1 MCIIAI
7 KAPGVQFP
15 DIETVETMCDN
26 NPDGFAV
33 VWHSNRD
40 RYSRVYRTM
49 DRDKFLKRYK
59 MIVRHHNYKTTS
71 LYIHARIA
79 THGSLKQSNCHGF
92 VDTQTR
98 LCFAHNGILGIKNRD
113 DLTDSETF
121 FRDYFIPIYRHG
133 GWHEAEQLIRDTIGY
148 SKFVFMDGD
157 GGLRYF
163 GNYIKGDDGVL
174 YSNHS
179 FQNFRSK
186 YLYFNKA

>member
-7 KAPGVQFP
+7 KQKGVQFP
-15 DIETVETMCDN
+15 DIDTVETMCDN

-49 DRDKFLKRYK
+49 DRERFLKRYK
-59 MIVRHHNYKTTS
+59 MIIRNYDYKTTS
-71 LYIHARIA
+71 LYLHARIA

-92 VDTQTR
+92 VDNATR
-98 LCFAHNGILGIKNRD
+98 LCFAHNGILSIPNRD

-121 FRDYFIPIYRHG
+121 FRDYFIPTFRYG
-133 GWHEAEQLIRDTIGY
+133 GWSAAERLIRDKIGY

-157 GGLRYF
+157 GHLKYF
-163 GNYIKGDDGVL
+163 GNYIKDSTGIL
-174 YSNHS
+174 YSNGTYR
-179 FQNFRSK
+179 NFRSN
-186 YLYFNKA
+186 YLYFNK

>member
-7 KAPGVQFP
+7 KDAGVQFP
-15 DIETVETMCDN
+15 TLDTVETMCDN

-33 VWHSNRD
+33 VWHKAGD
-40 RYSRVYRTM
+40 KHSRVYRTM

-59 MIVRHHNYKTTS
+59 MIIRNHDYKTTTM
-71 LYIHARIA
+71 YIHARIA

-92 VDTQTR
+92 VDHNTR

-121 FRDYFIPIYRHG
+121 FRDYFIPVYRHG
-133 GWHEAEQLIRDTIGY
+133 GWFEAEKLIKDTIGY

-157 GGLRYF
+157 GHLRKF
-163 GNYIKGDDGVL
+163 GNYIRDNAGVL

-179 FQNFRSK
+179 FRNYRAN
-186 YLYFNKA
+186 YLYFNK

>member
-49 DRDKFLKRYK
+49 DRDRFLKRYK
-59 MIVRHHNYKTTS
+59 MIVRHHDYKTTS
-71 LYIHARIA
+71 LYLHARIA

-163 GNYIKGDDGVL
+163 GNYIKDANGVL
-174 YSNHS
+174 YSNTS
-179 FQNFRSK
+179 YQNFRSK
-186 YLYFNKA
+186 YLYFNK

>member
-7 KAPGVQFP
+7 KDAGVQFP
-15 DIETVETMCDN
+15 AIDTVETMCDN

-33 VWHSNRD
+33 VWHKAGD
-40 RYSRVYRTM
+40 KYSRVYRTM

-59 MIVRHHNYKTTS
+59 MIVRHYDYRATS

-92 VDTQTR
+92 VDTKTR
-98 LCFAHNGILGIKNRD
+98 LCFAHNGILGIKNRG

-121 FRDYFIPIYRHG
+121 FRDYFIPVYRHG
-133 GWHEAEQLIRDTIGY
+133 GWFEAEKLIRDVIGY

-157 GGLRYF
+157 GRLRKF
-163 GNYIKGDDGVL
+163 GNYIKDDTGVL

-179 FQNFRSK
+179 FRNYRSK
-186 YLYFNKA
+186 YLYFNK

>member
-7 KAPGVQFP
+7 KDAGVQFP
-15 DIETVETMCDN
+15 TIDTVETMCDN

-33 VWHSNRD
+33 VWHKAGD
-40 RYSRVYRTM
+40 KHSRVYRTM
-49 DRDKFLKRYK
+49 NRESFLKRYK
-59 MIVRHHNYKTTS
+59 MIVRNYDYRTTA

-92 VDTQTR
+92 VDHKTR

-121 FRDYFIPIYRHG
+121 FRDYFIPVYRHG
-133 GWHEAEQLIRDTIGY
+133 GWFEAEKLIKDIIGY

-157 GGLRYF
+157 GKLRRF
-163 GNYIKGDDGVL
+163 GNYIRDNAGVL
-174 YSNHS
+174 YSNSS
-179 FQNFRSK
+179 FRRHPYSY
-186 YLYFNKA
+186 YLKG

>member
-7 KAPGVQFP
+7 KKAGVQFP
-15 DIETVETMCDN
+15 DIQTVETMCDN

-33 VWHSNRD
+33 VWHSSRD
-40 RYSRVYRTM
+40 KYSRVYRTM
-49 DRDKFLKRYK
+49 NRERFLKRYK
-59 MIVRHHNYKTTS
+59 MIVRHNDYRTTS

-92 VDTQTR
+92 VDTKTR

-121 FRDYFIPIYRHG
+121 FRDYFIPTFRHG
-133 GWHEAEQLIRDTIGY
+133 GWYEAEMLIKDIIGY

-157 GGLRYF
+157 GGIRHF
-163 GNYIKGDDGVL
+163 GNYIHEYNGML
-174 YSNHS
+174 YSNTS
-179 FQNFRSK
+179 YQNFRSK
-186 YLYFNKA
+186 YLYFNK

>member
-7 KAPGVQFP
+7 KQKGVQFP
-15 DIETVETMCDN
+15 DIDIVETMCDN

-59 MIVRHHNYKTTS
+59 MIVRHHDYKTTS
-71 LYIHARIA
+71 LYLHARIA

-92 VDTQTR
+92 VDNATR
-98 LCFAHNGILGIKNRD
+98 LCFAHNGILSIPNRD

-121 FRDYFIPIYRHG
+121 FRDYFIPTFRHG
-133 GWHEAEQLIRDTIGY
+133 GWHEAERLIRDKIGY

-157 GGLRYF
+157 GHLKYF
-163 GNYIKGDDGVL
+163 GNYIKDSTGIL
-174 YSNHS
+174 YSNGTYRNYKS
-179 FQNFRSK
+179 Q
-186 YLYFNKA
+186 YLYFNKV

>member
-7 KAPGVQFP
+7 KDAGVQFP
-15 DIETVETMCDN
+15 TIDTVETMCGN

-33 VWHSNRD
+33 VWHKAGD
-40 RYSRVYRTM
+40 KHSRVYRTM
-49 DRDKFLKRYK
+49 NRESFLKRYK
-59 MIVRHHNYKTTS
+59 MIVRNYDYKTTS

-92 VDTQTR
+92 VDHRTR

-121 FRDYFIPIYRHG
+121 FRDYFIPVYRHG
-133 GWHEAEQLIRDTIGY
+133 GWFEAEKLIKDTIGY

-157 GGLRYF
+157 GRLRRF
-163 GNYIKGDDGVL
+163 GNYIRDNAGVL
-174 YSNHS
+174 YSNSS
-179 FQNFRSK
+179 FRRHPYSY
-186 YLYFNKA
+186 YLKG